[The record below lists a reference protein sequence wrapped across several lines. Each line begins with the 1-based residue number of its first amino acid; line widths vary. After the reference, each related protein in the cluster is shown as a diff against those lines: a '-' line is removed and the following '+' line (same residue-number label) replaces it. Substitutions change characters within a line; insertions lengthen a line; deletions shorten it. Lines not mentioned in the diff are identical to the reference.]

1 MLFSLCPLFRQVTEA
16 LRMRA
21 HGSINILYR
30 SLYLLLLY
38 LDGHVTFLPSV
49 NVVGPFVEGP
59 SELGGLCVPLLLL
72 GELRGGDWIVGDR
85 EKVLLHVGDDGTD
98 CYLHVHT
105 NITSDIRRQTV
116 QTVQRGPGLD

>member
-1 MLFSLCPLFRQVTEA
+1 
-16 LRMRA
+16 MRA

-59 SELGGLCVPLLLL
+59 SELGGLCIPLLLL
-72 GELRGGDWIVGDR
+72 GELRGGDWVVGDR

-105 NITSDIRRQTV
+105 NIRGGQTV
-116 QTVQRGPGLD
+116 QNVQRGPRQDRTVKEILQRVSRY